1 MSLEMTPDLVRE
13 WCTLYKDQIA
23 HPSDIINSAEQI
35 VQNLGE
41 RATALQFVVRPLYNR
56 WLDPCRPFG

>member
-1 MSLEMTPDLVRE
+1 
-13 WCTLYKDQIA
+13 LYKDQIA

-41 RATALQFVVRPLYNR
+41 RATALQSVVRPLYNR